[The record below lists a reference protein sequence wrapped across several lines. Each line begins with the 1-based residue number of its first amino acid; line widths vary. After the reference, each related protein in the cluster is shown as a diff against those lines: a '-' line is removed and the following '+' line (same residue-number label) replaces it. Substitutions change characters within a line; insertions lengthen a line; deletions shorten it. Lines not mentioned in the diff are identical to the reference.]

1 MLFSTGGF
9 MRVYLILVITFIAVF
24 STEILYCQSGWTAQ
38 TSNTSNTLTGVSFA
52 DANNGWAVGASAT
65 IRHTT
70 DGGATWG
77 TQTSPVN
84 QLLRSVFAIDANTA
98 VAAGDNGLI
107 IRTTDGGANWTQ
119 VTSGTTNPL
128 TSVYF
133 ASTTTGWIV
142 GGLGTSA
149 TIKASSTGGASF
161 GTQTTTASGIFRA
174 VAVASTSIVT
184 AFGGT
189 SDNLFQIRARSTNGG
204 TNWTTQ
210 VQGTING
217 VIYGAA
223 YGTST
228 VGIAAG
234 AGGLVYKTT
243 DAGSNWGAATS
254 PTSNILY
261 GVAMKDANTGWV
273 VGTFGELF
281 KTTDAGSNWITQ
293 SGVTSSTLFGVS
305 FSDLYNGTAVG
316 QNGTIVHTTTGGV
329 VSNISASKT
338 GDYTGGFISPGATD
352 VPILQISLSNSD
364 GTARVTGLSTSFTS
378 TATAV
383 DGDIS
388 AVKAYYD
395 ADNSGTVTGGDVLLG
410 SNTFS
415 SGVATWTGL
424 TLDVT
429 SVITKILFVV
439 DIAVGA
445 NTSHTLGLELTNSSC
460 ITASNATSS
469 GFPISNTSNSPLPV
483 ELKDFSANTESFN
496 VILRWSTASEIN
508 NHGFEIEKR
517 KIQDTEFSISKEGA
531 QWISS
536 GFVAGAGTSSAP
548 RTYLYLDKNLSAG
561 KYAYRLK
568 QIDRDGK
575 LAFSH
580 SVVVDL
586 VVVPSQFVL
595 SQNYPNPF
603 NPTTNIRFAIP
614 VSAFVSL
621 KVYDLIGREVATLV
635 NEQRKEGFYTVQF
648 NASTLSSGGYFYRL
662 QTGNFVETK
671 KLLLQ
676 K

>member
-1 MLFSTGGF
+1 MRWQRNLVLTLF
-9 MRVYLILVITFIAVF
+9 AAF
-24 STEILYCQSGWTAQ
+24 SIEILYCQSGWTVQ
-38 TSNTSNTLTGVSFA
+38 TSNTSNTLVGVSFA
-52 DANNGWAVGASAT
+52 DVNNGWAVGASAT

-77 TQTSPVN
+77 TQTSPVS

-119 VTSGTTNPL
+119 VTSGTTNSL
-128 TSVYF
+128 TSVCF

-149 TIKASSTGGASF
+149 TIKVSATGGASF
-161 GTQTTTASGIFRA
+161 GTQTTTASGVFRA
-174 VAVASTSIVT
+174 VAAASTSIAT

-189 SDNLFQIRARSTNGG
+189 SDNLFQIRARTTNGG

-217 VIYGAA
+217 VVYGVT

-228 VGIAAG
+228 VGLAAG

-273 VGTFGELF
+273 VGTSGDLF
-281 KTTDAGSNWITQ
+281 KTTDAGSNWLTQ
-293 SGVTSSTLFGVS
+293 SGATSSTLSAVN

-316 QNGTIVHTTTGGV
+316 QSGTIIHTTTGGV
-329 VSNISASKT
+329 VSNITVSKT

-352 VPILQISLSNSD
+352 VPILQISLSNSA
-364 GTARVTGLSTSFTS
+364 GTARVTSLTASFASTS
-378 TATAV
+378 TAV
-383 DGDIS
+383 DGDVS
-388 AVKAYYD
+388 AVRAYQD

-410 SNTFS
+410 SKTFS
-415 SGVATWTGL
+415 SGVATWTSL

-429 SVITKILFVV
+429 SGGIKILFVA
-439 DIAVGA
+439 DIAPGA
-445 NTSHTLGLELTNSSC
+445 NTSHALGLELTNSTSV
-460 ITASNATSS
+460 IASNATSS
-469 GFPISNTSNSPLPV
+469 GFPIANTSNSLLPI
-483 ELKDFSANTESFN
+483 ELRDFSGTAESFG
-496 VILRWSTASEIN
+496 VILRWSTATESN
-508 NHGFEIEKR
+508 NYGFEIEKR
-517 KIQDTEFSISKEGA
+517 RIQNTEFSASKEGMH
-531 QWISS
+531 WILS
-536 GFVAGAGTSSAP
+536 GFVAGAGTSNAP
-548 RTYLYLDKNLSAG
+548 RKYSYVDKNLSPG
-561 KYAYRLK
+561 KYAYHLK

-575 LAFSH
+575 STFSR
-580 SVVVDL
+580 SVEVVVG
-586 VVVPSQFVL
+586 VAPKVFAL

-603 NPTTNIRFAIP
+603 NPTTTIEYTLPEAGK
-614 VSAFVSL
+614 ASL
-621 KVYDLIGREVATLV
+621 RIYDVLGKEVATLV
-635 NEQRKEGFYTVQF
+635 NGELKAGVTHKAVFE
-648 NASTLSSGGYFYRL
+648 ASKLSSGIYFSRL
-662 QTGNFVETK
+662 EFSASDGSGKQLMK
-671 KLLLQ
+671 KLLLI